1 MERLRIFMSPSS
13 MAAGGLKCYPLSQ
26 KQFDKRYQ
34 GFKMSSHPLT
44 KKFLSREVCP
54 RENRYVGKD
63 LYTKTFI
70 PGRD

>member
-1 MERLRIFMSPSS
+1 MSPSS
-13 MAAGGLKCYPLSQ
+13 MAAGSLKCYTLSQ
-26 KQFDKRYQ
+26 KQFDNRYP

-44 KKFLSREVCP
+44 KKFPSHEVCP

-70 PGRD
+70 PGRDEY